1 MSLAPRVQSEVTPI
15 AGLQPVRLAHRNRT
29 ILCDDCLDV
38 APAQHLRSF
47 PAAAKIL
54 VLPVGALLLLTTA
67 AMAGEA
73 WSENQ
78 ERMQFPAP
86 GSVVD
91 IGGGQLMHLRVW
103 GEAGPGRPTLLLM
116 AGAAIPSSAWAWI
129 GPSARG

>member
-1 MSLAPRVQSEVTPI
+1 MSLAPCVPSEVTPI

-47 PAAAKIL
+47 PATTVL
-54 VLPVGALLLLTTA
+54 VLPVGALLLLMTA

-78 ERMQFPAP
+78 ERVQFPAP
-86 GSVVD
+86 GSS
-91 IGGGQLMHLRVW
+91 
-103 GEAGPGRPTLLLM
+103 GRHWRR
-116 AGAAIPSSAWAWI
+116 AIDAP
-129 GPSARG
+129 ARLG